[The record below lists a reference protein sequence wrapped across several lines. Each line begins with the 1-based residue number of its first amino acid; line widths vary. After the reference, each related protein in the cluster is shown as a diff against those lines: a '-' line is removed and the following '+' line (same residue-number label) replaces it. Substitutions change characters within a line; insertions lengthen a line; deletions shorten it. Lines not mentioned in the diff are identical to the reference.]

1 MTLNIPEFRLRRTM
15 SVWVAAVASV
25 AIAAAVVAVT
35 PTSANAI
42 ATPVPLG
49 TAATYGVL
57 GGATVTNTGPTVVN
71 GLNVGVSPGP
81 AITGFFTSDGGPGTV
96 TPPGVLHSADDV
108 AAQAKADLTT
118 AYNSAAGQLDGRGVQ
133 RRSP

>member
-57 GGATVTNTGPTVVN
+57 GV
-71 GLNVGVSPGP
+71 
-81 AITGFFTSDGGPGTV
+81 
-96 TPPGVLHSADDV
+96 
-108 AAQAKADLTT
+108 
-118 AYNSAAGQLDGRGVQ
+118 
-133 RRSP
+133 RRSPTPAPPSSTVSTSV